1 MKTKVNRKEIKA
13 TVKNAISEVVQLLNV
28 EAPSRKTKKAI
39 KKASVA
45 VAELLK
51 KDLKK
56 QFRSSENRQKK
67 NGSRVSKA
75 EVNSKPIEI
84 Y

>member
-39 KKASVA
+39 KKASVT

-75 EVNSKPIEI
+75 EVNSKAIEI

>member
-75 EVNSKPIEI
+75 EVNSKAIEI